1 MLRLLLLAGL
11 TAVVTEAQQCLSN
24 SEIELAITGTL
35 DGPPEGSCCMNYIC
49 GMPCPNTVPPP
60 GIGYGIS
67 MGVSVA
73 ISFLV
78 GISTYVFVKGE
89 SENYF
94 LAGRSLPLWIVAVT
108 LAAAA
113 VDSNALLGNAD
124 NSYKFQFWDGGTFR
138 MTCRSATTPEL
149 SIP

>member
-1 MLRLLLLAGL
+1 
-11 TAVVTEAQQCLSN
+11 
-24 SEIELAITGTL
+24 
-35 DGPPEGSCCMNYIC
+35 MNFIC

-60 GIGYGIS
+60 GVGYAIA

-73 ISFLV
+73 ISFIV

-94 LAGRSLPLWIVAVT
+94 LAGRSLPLWMVAVT

-124 NSYKFQFWDGGTFR
+124 LSYKFQFWDGGTFGTL
-138 MTCRSATTPEL
+138 TCSKATPTSQISPPQFL
-149 SIP
+149 V